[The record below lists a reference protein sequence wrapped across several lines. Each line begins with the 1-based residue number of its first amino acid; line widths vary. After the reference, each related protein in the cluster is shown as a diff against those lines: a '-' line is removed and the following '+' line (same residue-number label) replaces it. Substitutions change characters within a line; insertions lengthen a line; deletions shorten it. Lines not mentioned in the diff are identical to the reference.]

1 MIKAIKN
8 PGNLKEAVYQR
19 LKENIIR
26 GHLPPGSKLV
36 ETEIANL
43 LGVSRTPLREAI
55 NRLGQEGL
63 VEILPR
69 RGAFVKKHSL
79 REIMENLEIREVLEG
94 LAVRL
99 AAKHATSKMIK
110 EMKNCFK
117 GFTPK
122 KVQTDLPLYAE
133 RNVCFHNKII
143 NASRNEKLIAL
154 IRNLYDQ
161 MDMVRLNTIALPGR
175 ARKSLTEHLNIIRL
189 IEAKKGVEAE
199 KYLRAHIRD
208 LREAVKKLPR
218 LKSPPGPEV
227 RL

>member
-1 MIKAIKN
+1 MIRAIKKS
-8 PGNLKEAVYQR
+8 GNLKEAVYQR

-26 GHLPPGSKLV
+26 GHLPPASKLV
-36 ETEIANL
+36 ETEIARL

-79 REIMENLEIREVLEG
+79 REIMENLEIREALEG
-94 LAVRL
+94 LAARL
-99 AAKHATSKMIK
+99 AAKYATAKMVK

-122 KVQTDLPLYAE
+122 MVEADLPLYAE

-175 ARKSLTEHLNIIRL
+175 ARKSLAEHLNILRL
-189 IEAKKGVEAE
+189 IETKRGVEAE

-208 LREAVKKLPR
+208 LHEAVQKLPK
-218 LKSPPGPEV
+218 LKSPSGPEV
-227 RL
+227 RP

>member
-1 MIKAIKN
+1 MKAIKN
-8 PGNLKEAVYQR
+8 PRNLKEAVYHR

-26 GHLPPGSKLV
+26 GKLLPGSKLV
-36 ETEIANL
+36 ETEIAKR

-63 VEILPR
+63 IEIFPR

-79 REIMENLEIREVLEG
+79 QEIMENLEIREVLEG

-99 AAKHATSKMIK
+99 TAKHATPKMIQ
-110 EMKNCFK
+110 EMKHCFR
-117 GFTPK
+117 GFTSK
-122 KVQTDLPLYAE
+122 KVETALPLYAH
-133 RNVCFHNKII
+133 RNVHFHNKII
-143 NASRNEKLIAL
+143 DASRNQKLIAL

-175 ARKSLTEHLNIIRL
+175 AQKSLAEHLNIIRL
-189 IEAKKGVEAE
+189 IEAKRAEEAE

-208 LREAVKKLPR
+208 LHQAVQKLPKLR
-218 LKSPPGPEV
+218 SPSGPEA
-227 RL
+227 RP